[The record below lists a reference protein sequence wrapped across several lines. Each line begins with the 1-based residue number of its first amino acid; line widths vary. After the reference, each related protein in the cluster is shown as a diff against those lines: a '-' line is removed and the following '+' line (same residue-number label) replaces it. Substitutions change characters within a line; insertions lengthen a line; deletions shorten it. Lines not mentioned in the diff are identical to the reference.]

1 MHQCVVCLLVRKDE
15 VKQCAGALHCI
26 EDAAAWLFPDS
37 LIAAPVHTQPLSIS
51 LSGLTRFRVKTTPRK
66 HRVYTWVAKKKK
78 YSIVLKPGK
87 ESLLGRFHSSS
98 SGIKGVGGWVGTV
111 VTRLDYRPLQAG
123 LGGAGGLS
131 TWLSCE

>member
-1 MHQCVVCLLVRKDE
+1 M
-15 VKQCAGALHCI
+15 
-26 EDAAAWLFPDS
+26 
-37 LIAAPVHTQPLSIS
+37 
-51 LSGLTRFRVKTTPRK
+51 
-66 HRVYTWVAKKKK
+66 AKKKK

-131 TWLSCE
+131 TWLSCECVRGCTATLLSTMYVGKEARSPICDAPRQADGMTTVEHLSHILNILLITPHVCACLSSDN